1 LGNLTGVPRRSVL
14 LVGGAALA
22 IIALALLALFVFFPA
37 GAATADGVV
46 LDRVPKTA
54 DAGTPRIL
62 AKQDWGKGQLVVVGY
77 NRQTERKLGLAFVS
91 HGARGWRLAS
101 YTEETT
107 DKTDVVVGSLLVASS
122 EGGAGQPAWSAAVGE
137 LSDPRIARVEVT
149 WSNGQSSV
157 GVRVNN
163 AYLVTE
169 SGTTAAKS
177 ARYLAKDGAEIAK
190 VPISSS

>member
-1 LGNLTGVPRRSVL
+1 MPRRSVL

-37 GAATADGVV
+37 GDATADAVV
-46 LDRVPKTA
+46 LHRVAKTA
-54 DAGTPRIL
+54 DAGTATIL
-62 AKQDWGKGQLVVVGY
+62 LKQDWGKGQLVVVGY
-77 NRQTERKLGLAFVS
+77 NRQAERKLGLAFVA
-91 HGARGWRLAS
+91 HGTRGWRLGS

-122 EGGAGQPAWSAAVGE
+122 EGGAGQPAWAAAVGE
-137 LSDPRIARVEVT
+137 LSDTRIARVEVT

-157 GVRVNN
+157 GTRVNN

-169 SGTTAAKS
+169 PGTTAARS
-177 ARYLAKDGAEIAK
+177 ARYLAKDGTEIAK